1 MKNVIYKFLD
11 DFLLRL
17 GRFEVEGLALD
28 GVQRAASLLHGGFVA
43 ILTRPPPSSVYQ
55 VLVITRT

>member
-1 MKNVIYKFLD
+1 MKDVIYKFLD

-28 GVQRAASLLHGGFVA
+28 GVQRAAGLLHGRLVA
-43 ILTRPPPSSVYQ
+43 ILTRPPPSAVYQ
-55 VLVITRT
+55 VLVITII